1 MKLALLPTGEAVRPS
16 DVRRIRIETALP
28 LLEQEL
34 ERYRVVIELVDEA
47 PWIIRDGLSLDEA
60 TSLSRRCCQAINESS
75 TVEN

>member
-1 MKLALLPTGEAVRPS
+1 MKLALLPTGEAVRPT
-16 DVRRIRIETALP
+16 DVRRILIETALP

-60 TSLSRRCCQAINESS
+60 TSLSRRCCQAINESL